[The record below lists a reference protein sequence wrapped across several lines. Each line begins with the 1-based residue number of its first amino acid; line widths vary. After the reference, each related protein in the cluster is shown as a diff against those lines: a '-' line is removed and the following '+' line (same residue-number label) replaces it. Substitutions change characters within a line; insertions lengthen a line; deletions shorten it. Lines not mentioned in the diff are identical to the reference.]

1 MKRLFS
7 AIADKY
13 DRMNHIMSLGLDRRW
28 RRIALHGIDL
38 SPDSNIL
45 DLACGTG
52 DFTLELLKRY
62 PSANITGVDITP
74 EMMSIAKKKLPEG
87 NTVNFSVGDAQ
98 NLSFLKDGTF
108 SLVVCAFGFRNFPDK
123 AKALSECHRI
133 LKPDG
138 RLVVLELFRPECK
151 ILGGLVDTW
160 LAAISSVFARDARTE
175 YRYLRKSVA
184 NTVSANEFSMMAHH
198 AGFSLCRMKFM
209 LPAANCA
216 VLQKPH
222 SVPSPADLG

>member
-1 MKRLFS
+1 
-7 AIADKY
+7 
-13 DRMNHIMSLGLDRRW
+13 
-28 RRIALHGIDL
+28 
-38 SPDSNIL
+38 
-45 DLACGTG
+45 
-52 DFTLELLKRY
+52 
-62 PSANITGVDITP
+62 
-74 EMMSIAKKKLPEG
+74 
-87 NTVNFSVGDAQ
+87 
-98 NLSFLKDGTF
+98 
-108 SLVVCAFGFRNFPDK
+108 
-123 AKALSECHRI
+123 
-133 LKPDG
+133 
-138 RLVVLELFRPECK
+138 VLELFRPECK

-160 LAAISSVFARDARTE
+160 LAAISSVFARDAKTE

>member
-13 DRMNHIMSLGLDRRW
+13 DRMNHIMSLGLDRCW
-28 RRIALHGIDL
+28 RRIALQGIVL
-38 SPDSNIL
+38 PPDSSIL

-74 EMMSIAKKKLPEG
+74 EMMSIAKKKLPAR

-98 NLSFLKDGTF
+98 NLSFLKNSSF

-138 RLVVLELFRPECK
+138 RLIVLELFRPERK
-151 ILGGLVDTW
+151 LTGILVDTW
-160 LAAISSVFARDARTE
+160 LAIISGIFARDSKIE
-175 YRYLRKSVA
+175 YLYLRKSVA
-184 NTVSANEFSMMAHH
+184 NTVSANEFSKMAIN
-198 AGFSLCRMKFM
+198 AGFSLRNMKF
-209 LPAANCA
+209 LPPAANCA
-216 VLQKPH
+216 VLQKARP
-222 SVPSPADLG
+222 VPSPADLG